1 MAQEAAGGFLR
12 QFREGRRATSQSA
25 AAGVRHRYR
34 IARPRGSSRNLPR
47 LSANRPSPF
56 CAICQG
62 GTLDHLRSHDQLDQ
76 TWAEVRDNLRLSI
89 PEDVFRV
96 WLEPLRPIA
105 LKDGTLYLQ
114 ASQQTCDWIRR
125 RFGTAL
131 TRALATAGS
140 ACRQI
145 ELVSDPHV
153 RGRGKRAA
161 SYHVQL
167 KPAYCFDEFVI
178 GVSNRF
184 AHAAALAVAELPG
197 QAYNPLFLYGP
208 PGVGKTHLT
217 QAIGNYIALNDSRLE
232 VRYATVESFTSE
244 FTNALRTSAVHHFK
258 RAYREADVLLL
269 DDVQSFESKPKTA
282 EEFFHTFDAL
292 LGSGSQVV
300 ITADRPPSTL
310 PLIESRL
317 RERFEAGLVVDL
329 QRPDFPTRLS
339 IVRKRA
345 GTYGLMENQA
355 GVLEYL
361 ARRVSTSVR
370 TLEGALVRSRAYAS
384 LTQQP
389 LTVDLVEHVL
399 TTLQASGAAPE
410 LDRPSPTIE
419 CIQQVTSAA
428 LRLSATDLNSP
439 KRSRQVVYARQLAM
453 YLCRELTSLSLPAI
467 GKGFGGRDHTTV
479 LHAHRQI
486 RSRIFSDSAVRELVE
501 RLVEN
506 LQRSDGQHLER

>member
-1 MAQEAAGGFLR
+1 
-12 QFREGRRATSQSA
+12 
-25 AAGVRHRYR
+25 V
-34 IARPRGSSRNLPR
+34 
-47 LSANRPSPF
+47 
-56 CAICQG
+56 
-62 GTLDHLRSHDQLDQ
+62 RSHDQLDYA
-76 TWAEVRDNLRLSI
+76 WAEVRDNLRLSI

-105 LKDGTLYLQ
+105 LEDGTLYLQ

-131 TRALATAGS
+131 AQALATTGS
-140 ACRQI
+140 TCRHI
-145 ELVSDPHV
+145 ELVTEPAM
-153 RGRGKRAA
+153 GREGWRAA
-161 SYHVQL
+161 PYHAQL

-208 PGVGKTHLT
+208 SGVGKTHLT
-217 QAIGNYIALNDSRLE
+217 QAIGNYIVLNDGRLE
-232 VRYATVESFTSE
+232 VRYATVESFTSQ
-244 FTNALRTSAVHHFK
+244 FTNALRTSAVHQFK

-269 DDVQSFESKPKTA
+269 DDAQAFESKPKTA
-282 EEFFHTFDAL
+282 EEFFYTFDAL
-292 LGSGSQVV
+292 LSSGSQVV
-300 ITADRPPSTL
+300 ITADRSPSAL

-317 RERFEAGLVVDL
+317 RERFEGGLVVDL

-345 GTYGLMENQA
+345 GTHGPMEGQS

-361 ARRVSTSVR
+361 ARRISTSVR
-370 TLEGALVRSRAYAS
+370 ALEGALVRSRAYAS

-399 TTLQASGAAPE
+399 TTLQSSDATHEPGRS
-410 LDRPSPTIE
+410 SPTIGH
-419 CIQQVTSAA
+419 IQQVTAAA
-428 LRLSATDLNSP
+428 LRLSPTDISSA
-439 KRSRQVVYARQLAM
+439 KRNRQVVYARQLAM

-467 GKGFGGRDHTTV
+467 GEAFGGRDHTTV
-479 LHAHRQI
+479 LHAHRRI
-486 RSRIFSDSAVRELVE
+486 RGKIFSDSAVRELVE
-501 RLVEN
+501 RLVED
-506 LQRSDGQHLER
+506 LQRNESGC